1 MNKNIIKLFAILMMC
16 FMIVSV
22 LVGCGETADN
32 NDVVVKDGVDGAD
45 GKDGLTP
52 FIKDGYWWIGET
64 NTGVKAE
71 GKDADSIR
79 CDEHD
84 YVRGYDDAG
93 NEIYNNW
100 VLSVHTQ
107 TTEGCTLW
115 VCLDCEGAYLEWVNH
130 VYDAVVTEPTCTTTG
145 YTTYTCECGLSYVDN
160 ETEVLPHDYTDVVT
174 APTCTATGYTT
185 HTCNDCGHVLVDTE
199 TPVVPHTWGDWEPSL
214 WDDGVDLCDCLRDTI
229 MVRFC
234 TVCDTKDSET
244 QVIPAKGHVYTTWE
258 PTIDTTTTISPCEQ
272 VPLEVSHCDVCK
284 HEACNMTRPV
294 QGATAPGHK
303 FGAWVIVT
311 EPTATTEGL
320 IKSECSECG
329 TTHTSG
335 VKTEVLPALNNTDY
349 TYVNT
354 PADCENAGKDVYTYN
369 KYEGIVIELA
379 IPAKGHNYTD
389 STELTNLVAPTLTTP
404 GKVTV
409 GCVDCDHTTEVEIP
423 AVGSDEAKA
432 YIVDQGNC
440 LEPTDTYCMPIDVDG
455 HQVFVTF
462 EAEGNY
468 EHDERPADDAELVE
482 LDGEDKIY
490 LAYWC
495 TKCEHWII
503 VDWRLAD

>member
-16 FMIVSV
+16 FMIGSV
-22 LVGCGETADN
+22 LVACGKQGAQGPEGPVGPAGPQGEKGEQG
-32 NDVVVKDGVDGAD
+32 VPGVPGQDGEDGED
-45 GKDGLTP
+45 L
-52 FIKDGYWWIGET
+52 
-64 NTGVKAE
+64 
-71 GKDADSIR
+71 R
-79 CDEHD
+79 
-84 YVRGYDDAG
+84 
-93 NEIYNNW
+93 
-100 VLSVHTQ
+100 
-107 TTEGCTLW
+107 
-115 VCLDCEGAYLEWVNH
+115 DCENH
-130 VYDAVVTEPTCTTTG
+130 QWSQYEIWQSEHTYDATTGEATIGVVLRVCVDCGDAVWFEIGHEYEAVVTDPTCTSTG
-145 YTTYTCECGLSYVDN
+145 YTTYTCDCGHSYVDD
-160 ETEVLPHDYTDVVT
+160 ETEMLDHDYEDVVT
-174 APTCTATGYTT
+174 APTCTAEGYTT
-185 HTCNDCGHVLVDTE
+185 HTCKDCGNVVVDTE
-199 TPVVPHTWGDWEPSL
+199 TPMVAHKYGDWEPSL

-244 QVIPAKGHVYTTWE
+244 EVIAAKGHVYTTWE

-272 VPLEVSHCDVCK
+272 VPLQVSHCDVCN

-294 QGATAPGHK
+294 VGATAPGHK
-303 FGAWVIVT
+303 FGAWVVVT

-320 IKSECSECG
+320 IKSVCSECG

-369 KYEGIVIELA
+369 KYEGIVIELV
-379 IPAKGHNYTD
+379 IPAKGHTYTD
-389 STELTNLVAPTLTTP
+389 SELTNLVAPTLTTP

-423 AVGSDEAKA
+423 AVGGVSYGR
-432 YIVDQGNC
+432 YIIKMGNC

-468 EHDERPADDAELVE
+468 EHDERPALDSELVE